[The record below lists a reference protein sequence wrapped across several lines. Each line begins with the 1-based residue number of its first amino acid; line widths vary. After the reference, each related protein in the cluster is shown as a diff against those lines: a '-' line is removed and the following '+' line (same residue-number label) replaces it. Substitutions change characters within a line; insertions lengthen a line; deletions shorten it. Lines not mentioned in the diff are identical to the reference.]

1 MHDISVFDYVG
12 FAFLLAV
19 LLQFVFVGWVFNES
33 VRVDYFC
40 VDEAFG
46 EV

>member
-1 MHDISVFDYVG
+1 MHNISVFYYVCL
-12 FAFLLAV
+12 AFLLAV
-19 LLQFVFVGWVFNES
+19 LLQFVLVGWVFDES